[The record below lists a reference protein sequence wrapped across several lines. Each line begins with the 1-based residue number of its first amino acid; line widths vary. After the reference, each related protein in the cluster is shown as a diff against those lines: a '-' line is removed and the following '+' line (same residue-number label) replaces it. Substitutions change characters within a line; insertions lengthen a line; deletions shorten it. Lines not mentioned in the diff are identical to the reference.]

1 MNIFSESNYRQI
13 LREVVEERKSIDG
26 KFNFQA
32 IGESTRIPKSYIS
45 KVTTEKAHFNCDQLC
60 AICEFLGF
68 NEIQMRYMMLLLE
81 LERCTQKRRKDILSK
96 DINAI
101 RDKALDSTEHLKA
114 KADKMNDESLR
125 DYYIDPL
132 NQIVHI
138 CLSIPRYQ
146 RDPQRLAADLRL
158 SLTEL
163 RLIIE
168 RLETLQIIEH
178 NNGKIKTI
186 LKSVHLPKSSPA
198 YKPWRNQLKLLCM
211 DRLNRDSRPDDYSFS
226 VTFSAASKT
235 RNKIK
240 SEFLDLLKR
249 VEESVQN
256 SDQEESYQMSFD
268 LFSWTEKKS

>member
-26 KFNFQA
+26 KFNFQS

-60 AICEFLGF
+60 AICEYLGF
-68 NEIQMRYMMLLLE
+68 NEIQIRYMMLLLE
-81 LERCTQKRRKDILSK
+81 LERCTQKKRQDILTH
-96 DINAI
+96 DVGAI
-101 RDKALDSTEHLKA
+101 RDKALDSTEHIKA
-114 KADKMNDESLR
+114 KADKLSEQCLR
-125 DYYIDPL
+125 DYYIDPM

-146 RDPQRLAADLRL
+146 KEPQRLAADLRL
-158 SLTEL
+158 SPTEL

-168 RLETLQIIEH
+168 RLEALSIIEH
-178 NNGKIKTI
+178 SNGKIRTI
-186 LKSVHLPKSSPA
+186 LKSIHLPKSSPA

-211 DRLNRDSRPDDYSFS
+211 DRLNRDVRTDDYSFS
-226 VTFSAASKT
+226 VTFSATPKT

-240 SEFLDLLKR
+240 SEFLSLLKQ
-249 VEESVQN
+249 VEETVQGA
-256 SDQEESYQMSFD
+256 DLEETYQMSFD
-268 LFSWTEKKS
+268 LFSWTEKKL

>member
-60 AICEFLGF
+60 AICEYLGF
-68 NEIQMRYMMLLLE
+68 NEIQIRYMMLLLE
-81 LERCTQKRRKDILSK
+81 LERCTQKKRKDILSR
-96 DINAI
+96 DVGAI
-101 RDKALDSTEHLKA
+101 RDKALDSTEHIKA
-114 KADKMNDESLR
+114 KSDKLSDESLR

-146 RDPQRLAADLRL
+146 KEPQRLAADLRL

-163 RLIIE
+163 RVIIE
-168 RLETLQIIEH
+168 RLEALNVIEH
-178 NNGKIKTI
+178 SNGKIKTI
-186 LKSVHLPKSSPA
+186 VKSIHLPKSSPA

-211 DRLNRDSRPDDYSFS
+211 DRLNRDARADDYSFS
-226 VTFSAASKT
+226 VTFSATPKT

-249 VEESVQN
+249 VEETAQN
-256 SDQEESYQMSFD
+256 SDLEESYQMSFD
-268 LFSWTEKKS
+268 LFSWTERKA